1 MRLCFFLT
9 ALFFS
14 VGSFA
19 DVSTS
24 TNTVSTSTN
33 SVSTENISAPA
44 QEQVFCIFDPVG
56 TRGPIYSAMLDYQ
69 TQALNWGAN
78 LQLKAYTNEAVVIAD
93 FQAGHC
99 DAMGVT
105 GTRVRPYNG
114 FTASIEALGG
124 LDDYQQM
131 QQLLNM
137 LSKPKAQRY
146 MQQGDYEVAA
156 IMPGGAVFIFVRD
169 KSINSVETAAG
180 KRIATLDYDQASVNV
195 VEHVGAT
202 RVPSTV
208 ATFAPRFNNGDVD
221 IAYAP
226 AVAYQPFEMYKGLG
240 SEGGIYRFPMAQMN
254 FQMIIRH
261 KRFPEGF
268 GQKSREF
275 TYQQFDLALEH
286 IRLAEANIPANYWID
301 LPQDKEVEYKE
312 MMRQIRIGLTE
323 ANVYDPMMMKLM
335 FKLRCRSNPAH
346 YECAERK
353 EG

>member
-1 MRLCFFLT
+1 MSLRTCITTLLLSADRLLFTAASLFLI
-9 ALFFS
+9 AVSSLFMAS
-14 VGSFA
+14 AVAA
-19 DVSTS
+19 DS
-24 TNTVSTSTN
+24 
-33 SVSTENISAPA
+33 E
-44 QEQVFCIFDPVG
+44 QQVFCIFDPVG

-69 TQALNWGAN
+69 TQALTWGAD

-105 GTRVRPYNG
+105 GTRVRPYNR

-131 QQLLNM
+131 QQLLSM
-137 LSKPKAQRY
+137 LSQPKAQRY
-146 MQQGDYEVAA
+146 LQQGEYEVAA

-169 KSINSVETAAG
+169 KRIDSVEAAAG
-180 KRIATLDYDQASVNV
+180 KRIATLDYDQASVHV
-195 VEHVGAT
+195 VDHVGAT
-202 RVPSTV
+202 MVPSSV

-240 SEGGIYRFPMAQMN
+240 AQGGIYRFPLAQMN

-261 KRFPEGF
+261 ERFPEGF

-275 TYQQFDLALEH
+275 THQQFDQALQH
-286 IRLAEANIPANYWID
+286 IRLAEADIPADYWVD
-301 LPQDKEVEYKE
+301 LPVEQESEYKE
-312 MMRQIRIGLTE
+312 MLRQIRISLTK
-323 ANVYDPMMMKLM
+323 NQVYDAMMMKLM

-346 YECAERK
+346 YECAERQ